1 MEQILIEAVSSQG
14 IWVVLS
20 IFLILYILKKNEMKE
35 KEYQTKLSNLEKKY
49 DKLKEIKKTKSDH

>member
-1 MEQILIEAVSSQG
+1 MEQMLIEAVSSQG

-49 DKLKEIKKTKSDH
+49 DKLKEIKKSK

>member
-1 MEQILIEAVSSQG
+1 MEQILIEAVSNQG

-20 IFLILYILKKNEMKE
+20 VFLIVYIIKRNEVKE

-49 DKLKEIKKTKSDH
+49 NRLKEIRKNR